1 MAEKVVN
8 FVRPD
13 GSKEAKK
20 IITAYKVVGGVEYN
34 VIDTEKYDENN
45 NKIVGV
51 SYKPANEERFQNI
64 VDMEEWKKAKGLLVD
79 DLHDKKDTFE
89 YRIPQEET
97 LVTEDFMHNLA
108 LREENLN
115 KLVANFEEFLKSKE
129 TIVESTPEINPF
141 ATQEIV
147 TPQIAQEP
155 EAIIP
160 EISPAPIVDTIVP
173 ETPSIIPTPE
183 MVQSASIENN
193 NILEF
198 PSAENTNLV
207 QEQNTTLDTPSV
219 SPIVEENKVV
229 DIPKQEVQN
238 NASSVEN
245 AYIENINTLIEQ
257 MKKITD
263 EYIKQMEHMKNVSIE
278 EFKQIKDLRQLA
290 EDTVKKAESV
300 MATAN
305 NNNYNEE
312 QQVLTKVA

>member
-20 IITAYKVVGGVEYN
+20 IITAYKVANGVEYN
-34 VIDTEKYDENN
+34 VIDTEKFDENQ

-51 SYKPANEERFQNI
+51 SYKPEGEERFQNI
-64 VDMEEWKKAKGLLVD
+64 VDMEEWKKAKGYLVD
-79 DLHDKKDTFE
+79 DLHDKKDVFE
-89 YRIPQEET
+89 YRVPEEET
-97 LVTEDFMHNLA
+97 LVTADFMHNLA

-115 KLVANFEEFLKSKE
+115 KLVANFEEYLKSQQTTVEE
-129 TIVESTPEINPF
+129 TSEINPF

-147 TPQIAQEP
+147 SPEVAEEPQ
-155 EAIIP
+155 AIIP
-160 EISPAPIVDTIVP
+160 EITPTPIVDTV
-173 ETPSIIPTPE
+173 TPTPE
-183 MVQSASIENN
+183 MVQSAPMET
-193 NILEF
+193 NIVEF

-207 QEQNTTLDTPSV
+207 QEQNTMVDTPSV
-219 SPIVEENKVV
+219 APIVEENKVV
-229 DIPKQEVQN
+229 EFPQQQEVQN
-238 NASSVEN
+238 NSSVEN
-245 AYIENINTLIEQ
+245 AYIENINALIEQ

-263 EYIKQMEHMKNVSIE
+263 EFIKQMEHMKNVSIE

-290 EDTVKKAESV
+290 EDTVKRAESV

>member
-20 IITAYKVVGGVEYN
+20 IITAYKAVGGVEYN
-34 VIDTEKYDENN
+34 VIDTEKFDENN

-79 DLHDKKDTFE
+79 DLHNKKDTFE

-173 ETPSIIPTPE
+173 APETI
-183 MVQSASIENN
+183 QSAPIENN

-198 PSAENTNLV
+198 PSAENTNFF

-219 SPIVEENKVV
+219 APIVEENKVA

-245 AYIENINTLIEQ
+245 AYIENLNTLIEQ
-257 MKKITD
+257 MKKITN

-305 NNNYNEE
+305 NNNFNEE

>member
-20 IITAYKVVGGVEYN
+20 IITAYKVANGVEYN
-34 VIDTEKYDENN
+34 VIDTEKFDENQ

-51 SYKPANEERFQNI
+51 SYKPEGEERFQNI
-64 VDMEEWKKAKGLLVD
+64 VDMEEWKKAKGYLVD
-79 DLHDKKDTFE
+79 DLHDKKDAFE
-89 YRIPQEET
+89 YRVPEEET
-97 LVTEDFMHNLA
+97 LVTADFMHNLA

-115 KLVANFEEFLKSKE
+115 KLVANYEEYLKSRQ
-129 TIVESTPEINPF
+129 TTVEETPEINPF

-147 TPQIAQEP
+147 SPQVAEEP
-155 EAIIP
+155 QAIIP
-160 EISPAPIVDTIVP
+160 EITPAPIVDTI
-173 ETPSIIPTPE
+173 TPAPE
-183 MVQSASIENN
+183 MVQSAPMENN
-193 NILEF
+193 MLEF

-207 QEQNTTLDTPSV
+207 QEQNTIVDTPSV
-219 SPIVEENKVV
+219 APIVEEN
-229 DIPKQEVQN
+229 IPQPQEVQN

-245 AYIENINTLIEQ
+245 AYIENINALIEQ
-257 MKKITD
+257 MRKITD
-263 EYIKQMEHMKNVSIE
+263 EFIKQMEHMKNVSIE

-300 MATAN
+300 MENAN

-312 QQVLTKVA
+312 QQQVLTKVA